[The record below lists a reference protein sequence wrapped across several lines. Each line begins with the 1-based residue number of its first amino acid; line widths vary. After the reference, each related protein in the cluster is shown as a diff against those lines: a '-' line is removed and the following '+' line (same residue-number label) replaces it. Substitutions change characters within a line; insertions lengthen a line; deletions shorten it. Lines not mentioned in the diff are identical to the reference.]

1 MSAFLPPDDRN
12 GFEIAIICALTVES
26 SAVEALFDDFWEE
39 VDYGKASGD
48 TNAYT
53 LGRIGR
59 YNVVL
64 AHMQGMGKANAA
76 NVATC
81 FRFSFPSIKL
91 GFVVGICGGVPSVNG
106 KETEIILGDIII
118 STGLVQYD
126 FGRKLDNRFSRKDTL
141 ESNLGRPIP
150 EIRSFL
156 AKLEGGRSRL
166 RLLENTLSILAS
178 LSDKP
183 NFKGVQYPGAGED
196 KLFEPTYRHKH
207 HDLPTC
213 VVCAK
218 CMGKEDEVCAAAL
231 GLSCAELKCDK
242 NKQIARSRLLQAIEA
257 HAGPEESHAAV
268 RQNMD
273 SVKPLIHFGLM
284 ASGDTVMKSG
294 EERDRI
300 AAEEDV
306 IAFEMEGAGV
316 WDNFPCIVIKGVC
329 DYADSHKSKKWQA
342 YAAVTA
348 AACTKAFL
356 NEWISLAKRP
366 QVSPPSKLWRPASLP
381 FQIS

>member
-1 MSAFLPPDDRN
+1 MSVFPPPRDRN
-12 GFEIAIICALTVES
+12 DFEIAIICALPVES
-26 SAVEALFDDFWEE
+26 RAVEALFDEFWEE
-39 VDYGKASGD
+39 MDYRKAAGD

-59 YNVVL
+59 HNVVI

-91 GFVVGICGGVPSVNG
+91 GFVVGICGGVPTGTG
-106 KETEIILGDIII
+106 KETEIILGDVII

-126 FGRKLDNRFSRKDTL
+126 FGRKFDNRFSRKDTL
-141 ESNLGRPIP
+141 DSNLGRPIP

-166 RLLENTLSILAS
+166 RLLGNTLSNLAS
-178 LSDKP
+178 LSNRP
-183 NFKGVQYPGAGED
+183 GFENARYPGAGED
-196 KLFEPTYRHKH
+196 RLFEPTYRHKH

-213 VVCAK
+213 SVCAK
-218 CMGKEDEVCAAAL
+218 CIGREDEVCEAAL
-231 GLSCAELKCDK
+231 GLSCAELKCDE
-242 NKQIARSRLLQAIEA
+242 NKQITRLRLLQTVEA
-257 HAGPEESHAAV
+257 NAGFKESRSAV
-268 RQNMD
+268 QQNLD
-273 SVKPLIHFGLM
+273 AVKPLIHFGLM

-329 DYADSHKSKKWQA
+329 DYADSHKNKKWQS
-342 YAAVTA
+342 YAALTG
-348 AACTKAFL
+348 AACMKSLL
-356 NEWISLAKRP
+356 NEWIGLGKRFE
-366 QVSPPSKLWRPASLP
+366 VSPPRE
-381 FQIS
+381 